1 MNRYKRTDNTTK
13 SSRSP
18 VRESISPVSDSRIR
32 KHVHTRSLT
41 PNKPF
46 NDIAD
51 IVNFVGNTLSQP
63 KNATVRAPQVISSQ
77 GSYSQNWKRNRDS
90 ISQKLKDLY
99 EKEKKIAEREHRLN
113 EAMNMLKSRYPYEDE
128 ASYIETDSYYSYE
141 KEDLIRVS
149 DELKKA
155 AQELQKRTLDL
166 VDGGKILESKELE
179 AKKLQDIVNRL
190 ERDLKDKE
198 SDLYR
203 RERQYEAM
211 LKSYDAY
218 VSRSQNET
226 KETIC
231 RTITLEC
238 IWRAQEITL
247 KKRETEHNNKKASAD
262 KYFDRVKNSIETI
275 EQLKQHLEIEAHSV
289 QEIEQEIQAKDRIF
303 EDTQSCLS
311 DESRTSITTKAE
323 SSMKKR
329 EEALKK
335 KEQAYQQ
342 KLISLNSLMR
352 ELTERE
358 EALEKSERNLHK
370 RSKSSILFKNPA
382 EEEHKKALMALRHK
396 ERELKKKEDEIKE
409 RKKALEEK
417 AEKISA
423 MKDKI
428 EARKTNLEKLTSI
441 TENRKI
447 EVQERYMSLVNKK
460 TKNQNLLNEFSEK
473 LTVREEAMQKQ
484 KAEIDEM
491 MKKLKAREKVL
502 NQKEEEIVKSEFS
515 LLDTS
520 RDVFNFSPIREDE
533 NAFSQVEYFDSEKNI
548 EDSFWKG
555 SFSIDGESPHA
566 MQRKLSDMLAKYM

>member
-1 MNRYKRTDNTTK
+1 MNRFKRIDNTAK
-13 SSRSP
+13 NSRSP
-18 VRESISPVSDSRIR
+18 VRESLSPVSDPRIR

-41 PNKPF
+41 PTKPL

-51 IVNFVGNTLSQP
+51 IVNFVGNTLAQP
-63 KNATVRAPQVISSQ
+63 KNATVRAQPIFSSQ

-113 EAMNMLKSRYPYEDE
+113 EAMNMLKSRYNYEDE
-128 ASYIETDSYYSYE
+128 PSYIEADTYYSYE

-149 DELKKA
+149 DELKIA

-166 VDGGKILESKELE
+166 VDGGKNLESKEFE

-198 SDLYR
+198 SDLHR
-203 RERQYEAM
+203 RERQYDAM

-218 VSRSQNET
+218 ISRSQNET
-226 KETIC
+226 NETIC
-231 RTITLEC
+231 RTIVLEC

-289 QEIEQEIQAKDRIF
+289 QEIEQEIQTKDRIL
-303 EDTQSCLS
+303 EDTQSFLS
-311 DESRTSITTKAE
+311 DESRVSISTKAE

-329 EEALKK
+329 DEALKK

-358 EALEKSERNLHK
+358 ETLNKSEQNLPR

-382 EEEHKKALMALRHK
+382 EEEHKKAIMALRHK
-396 ERELKKKEDEIKE
+396 ERELKKKEEEIKE

-428 EARKTNLEKLTSI
+428 EARKTNLEKLSNI

-473 LTVREEAMQKQ
+473 LALREEGIKKQ

-491 MKKLKAREKVL
+491 MKRLKTREKVL
-502 NQKEEEIVKSEFS
+502 KQKEEEVSKNEFA

-520 RDVFNFSPIREDE
+520 RDVLNFSPIREDGS
-533 NAFSQVEYFDSEKNI
+533 AFSQAEYFDSEKNI
-548 EDSFWKG
+548 AESFWKG
-555 SFSIDGESPHA
+555 SFSIDGESPHG